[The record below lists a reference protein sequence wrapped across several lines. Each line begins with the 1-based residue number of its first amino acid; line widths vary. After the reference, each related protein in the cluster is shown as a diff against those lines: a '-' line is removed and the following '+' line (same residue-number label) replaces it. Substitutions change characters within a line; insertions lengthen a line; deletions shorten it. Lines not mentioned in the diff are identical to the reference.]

1 MPTQDPDARHLRRF
15 GRDLAELERRRR
27 DGAPAGTD
35 RPGDALDDAP
45 PRALAGWSEE
55 ELERIPTR
63 AKHGGRRA
71 AEARRRANRLVAE
84 AAPASAATTAATPRL
99 GSVIATS
106 RGPCEVELDDGA
118 VVRAQL
124 PKALA
129 RDDRG
134 VLAVGDRVEV
144 AARPSGDLAVTRRL
158 PRASR
163 LSRPDPTDPR
173 RERVLVANLELG
185 VVVASSRRPALS
197 PGLLDR
203 FLVALEHGGVA
214 AAIVVNKI
222 DLVDDAE
229 RRAAVALLQPYREL
243 GVPVA
248 LCSARSGEGLEEVRG
263 WFGGRRVA
271 FVGHSGVGKSSLLN
285 ALAPGAGAVTA
296 DVSDQH
302 GKGRHT
308 TSGSRVYRLADGT
321 RIVDTPGVREFGLW
335 RLSPAE
341 LSAYFDEFAGFAGA
355 CRFRDCSHVHEPD
368 CAVRAAAESSAI
380 APERF
385 ATYLRILASFERD

>member
-55 ELERIPTR
+55 ELEQIPTR

-197 PGLLDR
+197 PG
-203 FLVALEHGGVA
+203 
-214 AAIVVNKI
+214 
-222 DLVDDAE
+222 
-229 RRAAVALLQPYREL
+229 
-243 GVPVA
+243 
-248 LCSARSGEGLEEVRG
+248 
-263 WFGGRRVA
+263 
-271 FVGHSGVGKSSLLN
+271 
-285 ALAPGAGAVTA
+285 
-296 DVSDQH
+296 
-302 GKGRHT
+302 
-308 TSGSRVYRLADGT
+308 
-321 RIVDTPGVREFGLW
+321 
-335 RLSPAE
+335 
-341 LSAYFDEFAGFAGA
+341 
-355 CRFRDCSHVHEPD
+355 
-368 CAVRAAAESSAI
+368 
-380 APERF
+380 
-385 ATYLRILASFERD
+385 